1 MSKEMVNHPNHYGG
15 EDNPYEV
22 VKIAEA
28 TGLDKDAYLFNVL
41 KYIVRSGKK
50 DDNPPLQ
57 DLKKALWYLERRIKT
72 MERMIV
78 FNKLYIDWFLVG
90 FLMEYSVEK
99 VTDQRFTGG

>member
-1 MSKEMVNHPNHYGG
+1 MSREMVNHPDHYGG
-15 EDNPYEV
+15 QEDNPYEV

-72 MERMIV
+72 MEVEWDI
-78 FNKLYIDWFLVG
+78 FNKLYIDWI
-90 FLMEYSVEK
+90 S
-99 VTDQRFTGG
+99 

>member
-1 MSKEMVNHPNHYGG
+1 MSEETPNYEFVNHPQHYGG

-50 DDNPPLQ
+50 NDNPPVQ
-57 DLKKALWYLERRIKT
+57 DLKKALWYLDRRIQT
-72 MERMIV
+72 ME
-78 FNKLYIDWFLVG
+78 NKD
-90 FLMEYSVEK
+90 
-99 VTDQRFTGG
+99 